1 MGSPYSLTG
10 LLEQPELPQ
19 PVPAPAIRQAM
30 QDAAPLATLPPLP
43 SIPDADLLTQGS
55 AEYDQ
60 NTFSFRGN

>member
-1 MGSPYSLTG
+1 VGSPYSLTG

-19 PVPAPAIRQAM
+19 PVLAPAIRQAM

-60 NTFSFRGN
+60 STFSFHGN